1 MAEGAFWPRPQVA
14 GPRPTLA
21 EPADGYKP
29 GAGTESRPGRAP
41 REDSGPG
48 SNPVAGSRACSWT
61 GTAVVPATAS
71 CPVRHA
77 ETILACSTVPPLPGG
92 ESSPRCTAYRRFAHA
107 HRQAVA
113 GLRGHDPRAPA
124 VAARAVLRR
133 LLVQLS
139 RWPPVDLHKQLR
151 RGFRR
156 TAFLNESKAGRES
169 ADIKE
174 LLPGLRRLLSSYRFT
189 ALLVSM
195 GGNDVV
201 GGELAEYV
209 KPADEPQSPY
219 DPRWGV
225 VPASV
230 RDHIRLS
237 AFEQALRYVGRGPSS
252 ASSMR
257 ATRWPPLARSWV
269 HNYDHVFPSGKSF
282 KLLGRKAGPW
292 IKPYLD
298 GVGLTD
304 PLRQREACAWLIDQF
319 TRMLDALVTQTPR
332 MRLVDGRGTLRH
344 AGEMGQ
350 RDPSQGTGV
359 PQAGAVALAAGAGRA
374 AALTSAITPRPA
386 PDRARLRA
394 AASPPRCR
402 SARCRSRPSSRP
414 RPTTACR
421 PGACRR

>member
-1 MAEGAFWPRPQVA
+1 MPTARQLKDFEATIRANPKWPRALCFGDSWFNYP
-14 GPRPTLA
+14 LA
-21 EPADGYKP
+21 
-29 GAGTESRPGRAP
+29 
-41 REDSGPG
+41 
-48 SNPVAGSRACSWT
+48 
-61 GTAVVPATAS
+61 
-71 CPVRHA
+71 
-77 ETILACSTVPPLPGG
+77 
-92 ESSPRCTAYRRFAHA
+92 
-107 HRQAVA
+107 
-113 GLRGHDPRAPA
+113 
-124 VAARAVLRR
+124 
-133 LLVQLS
+133 
-139 RWPPVDLHKQLR
+139 PVDLHKQLR

-174 LLPGLRRLLSSYRFT
+174 LLPGLRRLLSAYRFT
-189 ALLVSM
+189 VLLVSM

-237 AFEQALRYVGRGPSS
+237 GFEQALRYVVEDFQRVID
-252 ASSMR
+252 AR
-257 ATRWPPLARSWV
+257 NALAPDCEIVV

-304 PLRQREACAWLIDQF
+304 PLRQRELCTWLIDQF
-319 TRMLDALVTQTPR
+319 TRMLEALVTQTPR

-344 AGEMGQ
+344 ATEWDNEIHPKAPGFRKLAQ
-350 RDPSQGTGV
+350 SRWHPV
-359 PQAGAVALAAGAGRA
+359 LAGL
-374 AALTSAITPRPA
+374 
-386 PDRARLRA
+386 LR
-394 AASPPRCR
+394 
-402 SARCRSRPSSRP
+402 
-414 RPTTACR
+414 
-421 PGACRR
+421 

>member
-1 MAEGAFWPRPQVA
+1 MPTARQLRDFEATIRAHPQWPRALCFGDSWFNYP
-14 GPRPTLA
+14 LA
-21 EPADGYKP
+21 
-29 GAGTESRPGRAP
+29 
-41 REDSGPG
+41 
-48 SNPVAGSRACSWT
+48 
-61 GTAVVPATAS
+61 
-71 CPVRHA
+71 
-77 ETILACSTVPPLPGG
+77 
-92 ESSPRCTAYRRFAHA
+92 
-107 HRQAVA
+107 
-113 GLRGHDPRAPA
+113 
-124 VAARAVLRR
+124 
-133 LLVQLS
+133 
-139 RWPPVDLHKQLR
+139 PVDLHKQLR

-237 AFEQALRYVGRGPSS
+237 AFEQALRYVVEDFQRVID
-252 ASSMR
+252 AR
-257 ATRWPPLARSWV
+257 NALAPDCEIVV

-292 IKPYLD
+292 IKPYLN

-344 AGEMGQ
+344 AGEWDNEIHPKGPGFRKLAQ
-350 RDPSQGTGV
+350 SRWQPV
-359 PQAGAVALAAGAGRA
+359 LAGL
-374 AALTSAITPRPA
+374 
-386 PDRARLRA
+386 LR
-394 AASPPRCR
+394 
-402 SARCRSRPSSRP
+402 
-414 RPTTACR
+414 
-421 PGACRR
+421 